1 MKRILLILTV
11 LILSIVLLAAYAWR
25 QSGVSISGLSWQ
37 PHAEQRGF
45 YIQQWTWKDVNDC
58 VKVSGQSTHIAWA
71 WPLKLFTDLA
81 TVHDC
86 SSEPMTAIPA
96 LNLSTLPN
104 FTLNINALQLSQL
117 PLAKLQLTQ
126 QQQHWQINA
135 LTTDLTLTAELKQDL
150 GEWTLQAQGQANAV
164 HPDITGEISLSGNGT
179 WTDTLTGVF
188 SWQAKD
194 FGHLSQPQRAQ
205 LDGDLN
211 LTDELWQLN
220 ANLTDELVI
229 NPDWRISS
237 LKPLR
242 IQGQL
247 TAISHLDA
255 ELLVRGHKDRA
266 HITLTSDD
274 LNQGQG
280 HVQLSGHLAQG
291 KLDLSWQDGLLT
303 LAPSKLTL
311 LQQYRLTLTK
321 PVELPMQINGQATI
335 PLLLNYEGYQ
345 LRSESNQLQW
355 QGANWSWQGDL
366 QAQGRLQGL
375 PVTAK
380 ANAKISEQGQRIE
393 LQPGMQLQS
402 PGGLVNQYLIR
413 PINLSSRAPVHVR
426 LNPTLAVHGEMSL
439 TAAGV
444 SSSQL
449 NMPASTGR
457 VVVKGNQL
465 ELVLD
470 VAPWQSNLKA
480 QALLSDLMHKPKGSF
495 QVSSRFAPQLSRD
508 LRLGF
513 NVLAG
518 HAEGQ
523 GKWSWDKVIH
533 TDSQVKLRVV
543 DADLG
548 SMLVRGINADLLVKT
563 RDSSVTVASEN
574 SISIDTANVG
584 IPISEIRFALQG
596 QPEQWQLKQIQAKLL
611 GGKATM
617 AAIGW
622 PNSSEQTLELEWLDL
637 KHISALQSNPNP
649 DVSISGYVSGSF
661 PLTLNEGKLSIREGR
676 LNNQQPLRL
685 KLNPSASFKAMAS
698 SNMAVQFALDT
709 ISELDVSVF
718 DARLAMKEDGWA
730 TLTASLSG
738 VNPREGSQ
746 PIVLNYRHEENIL
759 DLLRS
764 LRISEEISK
773 RVLKGQAR

>member
-11 LILSIVLLAAYAWR
+11 LVLSIVLLAAYAWR

-96 LNLSTLPN
+96 LKLPTLPN

-126 QQQHWQINA
+126 KQQHWQINA
-135 LTTDLTLTAELKQDL
+135 QTTDLTLTAELQQDL
-150 GEWTLQAQGQANAV
+150 GEWTLQAQGQANTV
-164 HPDITGEISLSGNGT
+164 HPDMTGEISLSGNGI

-205 LDGDLN
+205 LNGDLN
-211 LTDELWQLN
+211 LTDESWQLN

-229 NPDWRISS
+229 NPNWRISS

-255 ELLVRGHKDRA
+255 ELLVRGHKDQA
-266 HITLTSDD
+266 HITLTSEGLD
-274 LNQGQG
+274 QGQG
-280 HVQLSGHLAQG
+280 NIQLSGHLAQG
-291 KLDLSWQDGLLT
+291 KLDVSWQDGLLT

-321 PVELPMQINGQATI
+321 PVELPMQMNGQATI

-355 QGANWSWQGDL
+355 QGTNWSWQGDL

-380 ANAKISEQGQRIE
+380 ANAKVSEQGQRIE

-402 PGGLVNQYLIR
+402 PGGLINQYLIR
-413 PINLSSRAPVHVR
+413 PISLSNRAPVHVR

-480 QALLSDLMHKPKGSF
+480 QALLSNLMHKPKGSF
-495 QVSSRFAPQLSRD
+495 QVNSRLAPQLSRD
-508 LRLGF
+508 LRLSF
-513 NVLAG
+513 NVLIG

-523 GKWSWDKVIH
+523 GQWFWDKVIH
-533 TDSQVKLRVV
+533 TDTQVKLGAV

-548 SMLVRGINADLLVKT
+548 SMQVRGLNAGLLVKT

-574 SISIDTANVG
+574 AISIDTANVG
-584 IPISEIRFALQG
+584 IPISDIRFALQG
-596 QPEQWQLKQIQAKLL
+596 QPEQWQLSQIQAKLL

-637 KHISALQSNPNP
+637 KHIGALQSNPNP

-685 KLNPSASFKAMAS
+685 KLNPSASIKALGS

-738 VNPREGSQ
+738 VNPRAGSQ

-764 LRISEEISK
+764 LRMSEEISK

>member
-11 LILSIVLLAAYAWR
+11 LVLSIVLLAAYAWR

-96 LNLSTLPN
+96 LKLPTLPN
-104 FTLNINALQLSQL
+104 FTLNINALQLSQF

-135 LTTDLTLTAELKQDL
+135 LTTDLTLTAELQQDL

-164 HPDITGEISLSGNGT
+164 HPDITGEILLSGNGT

-205 LDGDLN
+205 LNGDLN

-375 PVTAK
+375 PFTAK

-402 PGGLVNQYLIR
+402 AGGLINQYLIR
-413 PINLSSRAPVHVR
+413 PINLSSRAPVRLR

-457 VVVKGNQL
+457 VVAKGNQL

-470 VAPWQSNLKA
+470 VAPWQSNFKA

-495 QVSSRFAPQLSRD
+495 QVSSRLVPQLSRD

-523 GKWSWDKVIH
+523 GQWSWDKVIH

>member
-1 MKRILLILTV
+1 MKRILPILTV
-11 LILSIVLLAAYAWR
+11 LVLSIVLLAAYAWR

-45 YIQQWTWKDVNDC
+45 YIKQWTWKDVNDC

-71 WPLKLFTDLA
+71 WPLQLFTDLA

-96 LNLSTLPN
+96 LNLPTLPN

-117 PLAKLQLTQ
+117 PLAQLQLIQ

-135 LTTDLTLTAELKQDL
+135 QTDGLTLIAELQQTL
-150 GEWTLQAQGQANAV
+150 GEWTLKAEGQADAL
-164 HPDITGEISLSGNGT
+164 HPDMTGEISLSGSGT
-179 WTDTLTGVF
+179 WTDTLKGVF
-188 SWQAKD
+188 TWQAKD
-194 FGHLSQPQRAQ
+194 LGHLSQPQRAQ
-205 LDGDLN
+205 LDGDLK
-211 LTDELWQLN
+211 LTDELWQLH
-220 ANLTDELVI
+220 ANLSDELVI
-229 NPDWRISS
+229 SPDWRISS

-242 IQGQL
+242 LQGEL
-247 TAISHLDA
+247 AAISHLDA
-255 ELLVRGHKDRA
+255 ELLVRGHKDQAR
-266 HITLTSDD
+266 ITLTSEGLD
-274 LNQGQG
+274 QGQG
-280 HVQLSGHLAQG
+280 SIQLFGHLAQG
-291 KLDLSWQDGLLT
+291 KLDLRWQDGLLT

-311 LQQYRLTLTK
+311 MQQYRLTLLK
-321 PVELPMQINGQATI
+321 PTVLPMQMNGQATI
-335 PLLLNYEGYQ
+335 PMLLSYEGYQ
-345 LRSESNQLQW
+345 LRSENNQLQW
-355 QGANWSWQGDL
+355 QGADWSWQGDL
-366 QAQGRLQGL
+366 RAQGRLQGL
-375 PVTAK
+375 PVTAR
-380 ANAKISEQGQRIE
+380 ANAKVSKQGQRIE

-402 PGGLVNQYLIR
+402 AGGLINQYLIR
-413 PINLSSRAPVHVR
+413 PISLSNRAPVLLR
-426 LNPTLAVHGEMSL
+426 LSPTLAVNGEMNL

-457 VVVKGNQL
+457 VVAKGNQL

-470 VAPWQSNLKA
+470 VKPWQSNLKA

-495 QVSSRFAPQLSRD
+495 QVTSRLAPQLSRD

-533 TDSQVKLRVV
+533 TDTQVKLRAV

-563 RDSSVTVASEN
+563 RDSSVTVASEKTIN
-574 SISIDTANVG
+574 IDTANVG

-596 QPEQWQLKQIQAKLL
+596 QPEQWQLSQIQAKLL

-617 AAIGW
+617 TAIGW
-622 PNSSEQTLELEWLDL
+622 PNSNEQTLELEWLDL

-685 KLNPSASFKAMAS
+685 KLNPSASVKALGS

-738 VNPREGSQ
+738 VNPRAGSQ
-746 PIVLNYRHEENIL
+746 PIVLNYSHEENIL

-764 LRISEEISK
+764 LRISEEISE
-773 RVLKGQAR
+773 RVLRGQAR